1 MAKQYRKPT
10 NEVTII
16 YGGRSPAG
24 RDTLNPKDVLPNG
37 MTAKQHCEK
46 LIAERGGKGHFI
58 EKNSELED
66 VCMLHSCSYFGGCYE
81 AAEYSYHYA
90 LCTEIEFTA
99 TLNGKATTA
108 KELAA
113 LKGGERVIITA
124 NQDVAWSANDNKK
137 LEKVAINPTTY
148 SFTMPKVGSFT
159 IKATGKC
166 DPKASKSV
174 TVAVKTTITSPAP
187 KPQFPKDKF
196 IDELYKAM
204 DEFSIKEKN
213 DRAAFLANVEH
224 ETMGFKSLSEGQGLK
239 YTFKNWKTINKNTK
253 NWAAQ
258 KGMNAE
264 SEFNKLSEQDKINIM
279 YRNMI
284 GNNKPNDGWEF
295 RGRGAIQL
303 TGRGNYQG
311 FANYAKRPDI
321 MTNPNLI
328 ATDIILAARA
338 SAWFWKKG
346 SQASTLALKGDFRK
360 SRLTVNHGR
369 GMEETLNFINRY
381 LSGKGSIPLYR

>member
-10 NEVTII
+10 NEVTVI

-124 NQDVAWSANDNKK
+124 NQDVSWSANDNKK

-148 SFTMPKVGSFT
+148 SFTMPKTGSFT

-174 TVAVKTTITSPAP
+174 TVAVKTATPTKPTNTFNGFGTEMDKYIHEAATKFSMDEKVLRGFIKMEDGWTGKISPTGATGPGQFTEKTWNYVATDKQFNGSAIGMMPVTAQNRNTPNDPRRNLRINTLATALYAQYHAKILKNKGLEASGVNLYLMHNVGQSVTDVLQGKTASPAL
-187 KPQFPKDKF
+187 
-196 IDELYKAM
+196 IKAM
-204 DEFSIKEKN
+204 QQNNMKTNETPAQFVKRQGDIYMRHYREAN
-213 DRAAFLANVEH
+213 DPKF
-224 ETMGFKSLSEGQGLK
+224 FK
-239 YTFKNWKTINKNTK
+239 
-253 NWAAQ
+253 
-258 KGMNAE
+258 
-264 SEFNKLSEQDKINIM
+264 
-279 YRNMI
+279 
-284 GNNKPNDGWEF
+284 
-295 RGRGAIQL
+295 
-303 TGRGNYQG
+303 
-311 FANYAKRPDI
+311 
-321 MTNPNLI
+321 
-328 ATDIILAARA
+328 
-338 SAWFWKKG
+338 
-346 SQASTLALKGDFRK
+346 
-360 SRLTVNHGR
+360 
-369 GMEETLNFINRY
+369 
-381 LSGKGSIPLYR
+381 

>member
-10 NEVTII
+10 NEVTVI

-124 NQDVAWSANDNKK
+124 NQDVSWSANDNKK

-148 SFTMPKVGSFT
+148 SFTMPKAGSFT

-174 TVAVKTTITSPAP
+174 TVAVKSATNNQNTLLFAP
-187 KPQFPKDKF
+187 KSMSEIIGEHEGGKSGYDTVNLGEKF
-196 IDELYKAM
+196 GYKSKIIQGLSTMTIDEVIRRQNAFEFNTAGKFQIKRGTLAATKTAM
-204 DEFSIKEKN
+204 KYSGNEKFSPEIQEKMGEYLFFKRKTGGYIMGTHTN
-213 DRAAFLANVEH
+213 RTSAGDDLAREWASLPVLSPTLKTGVYTVKRGQSAYDSGFNRSHHTPESVEIALDKMRAAYQQAIRDG
-224 ETMGFKSLSEGQGLK
+224 MSEYDAKQ
-239 YTFKNWKTINKNTK
+239 Y
-253 NWAAQ
+253 
-258 KGMNAE
+258 
-264 SEFNKLSEQDKINIM
+264 S
-279 YRNMI
+279 
-284 GNNKPNDGWEF
+284 F
-295 RGRGAIQL
+295 RGI
-303 TGRGNYQG
+303 
-311 FANYAKRPDI
+311 KP
-321 MTNPNLI
+321 
-328 ATDIILAARA
+328 
-338 SAWFWKKG
+338 
-346 SQASTLALKGDFRK
+346 K
-360 SRLTVNHGR
+360 S
-369 GMEETLNFINRY
+369 
-381 LSGKGSIPLYR
+381 K